1 MKVPRAYNSRMDVGV
16 AAARVIRSRH
26 RIAACRDMLDR
37 VAKLMN
43 AADDRTLRRREATP
57 ALYRAASLIAKR
69 RVARAARTH
78 LHQLHRR
85 TDGIRLGLH

>member
-1 MKVPRAYNSRMDVGV
+1 MIPEAPRAYTSRMDVGV

-37 VAKLMN
+37 VAKLLN
-43 AADDRTLRRREATP
+43 AADDRTLRRRDDD
-57 ALYRAASLIAKR
+57 YRAARLIAKR